1 MKIRMLES
9 KIAVEAANKQKQSG
23 SLLTMPDASDCTG
36 VVRYI
41 SEDVK
46 NVKVGQTVCYGSNRQ
61 RVKLRGQDFEIM
73 DADNVFAVLDEEI
86 ANVEKTQ
93 EA

>member
-36 VVRYI
+36 VVRFVA
-41 SEDVK
+41 EGVE
-46 NVKVGQTVCYGSNRQ
+46 NVKVGQMVCYGDKRQ

-86 ANVEKTQ
+86 ANVEETK